1 MTTALYR
8 VEWMREEDLDEVV
21 EIEEISGLNRWGYA
35 AYRRELLENPNAVM
49 LVARSLDPGR
59 RRVVGFLAGWV
70 VTDELHIN
78 NIASHPD
85 WRRRGIGQQLMES
98 AILEGKA
105 RGANYALLEVRES
118 NIAAQMLYR
127 KLGFRVVARRQ
138 GYYNSPAEDA
148 LLMRLDL

>member
-1 MTTALYR
+1 MATMLYR
-8 VEWMREEDLDEVV
+8 IERMQEEDLDEVV
-21 EIEEISGLNRWGYA
+21 QIEEISGLNRWGYE
-35 AYRRELLENPNAVM
+35 AYRRELLWNPNAVM
-49 LVARSLDPGR
+49 LVARSLDPQQR
-59 RRVVGFLAGWV
+59 KVVGFLAGWV

-78 NIASHPD
+78 NIASHPQ
-85 WRRRGIGQQLMES
+85 WRRRGIGRQLMEL

-127 KLGFRVVARRQ
+127 KLGFRVVARRH
-138 GYYNSPAEDA
+138 GYYNFPSEDA